1 MLPSWKK
8 FTFSAQTRLPA
19 DLTFQAARRRVRITN
34 LETTLKDSQLDW
46 TVTGEIYAN

>member
-1 MLPSWKK
+1 M
-8 FTFSAQTRLPA
+8 PA
-19 DLTFQAARRRVRITN
+19 AGVRITN

>member
-1 MLPSWKK
+1 MPSWKK

-19 DLTFQAARRRVRITN
+19 DLTFQGLPATGVRITN

>member
-1 MLPSWKK
+1 MAVSYTHLDVYKR
-8 FTFSAQTRLPA
+8 Q
-19 DLTFQAARRRVRITN
+19 DLTFQGLPAAGVRITN